1 MSACLA
7 ILRICVPV
15 LLCGGLTLARAAP
28 PLTLYAEDYPPFSW
42 TDKASGKAVGVS
54 ADIVNELMSRAG
66 VAASAPAIVPW
77 ARAMMLTTSTANSC
91 VYATA
96 RVPER
101 EALYQW
107 IGPIGRNEWVMFARS
122 ADHLVLHTLDDARP
136 YQIGTFIG
144 DASVAYLNEHRLQ
157 VHTTPSDRLNP
168 PKLEKRRIGLW
179 SVGRLPG
186 LYLLREMGISDVEPV
201 LSFTSA
207 DMYLACHRDFDPA
220 QVARLNAMLRA
231 MYADGTVRRIYARY
245 GYEKEAPR
253 LDISRP

>member
-7 ILRICVPV
+7 TLRICVPV

-54 ADIVNELMSRAG
+54 ADIGNELG
-66 VAASAPAIVPW
+66 
-77 ARAMMLTTSTANSC
+77 ARAMLLTTSTANSC

-207 DMYLACHRDFDPA
+207 DMYLASTVTSIR
-220 QVARLNAMLRA
+220 RRWRA
-231 MYADGTVRRIYARY
+231 
-245 GYEKEAPR
+245 
-253 LDISRP
+253 